1 MNTGTN
7 RRKFLGSTIL
17 ALSSGPLIISR
28 GSRATTPDER
38 INLGIIGYGIRSRNL
53 LGQFLQADDLQVVGV
68 SEVDSV
74 RLSSALN
81 RINKHYGVDSATG
94 HSDFRDLI
102 ARQDI
107 DAIMIG
113 TPDHWHAIP
122 AIMACE
128 AGKHVYCEKPL
139 SLTIAE
145 GRAIANAA
153 SASGVSFQTGSQQ
166 RTEYGRRFVRAAEAV
181 RNGRIGS
188 LRRVTVGVGNP
199 AIPCDLPAEQ
209 TPEGID
215 WTMWNGPSP
224 SRGFSPVLCPI
235 GLHAHYPQWRNYR
248 EYANGGLADMG
259 AHHFDIA
266 QWAMDMDD
274 SGPVRVI
281 PPEDGARRGLQ
292 FMYADG
298 VVMEHGG
305 TIDDRFEGTDGWIEV
320 GRGYL
325 RASDP
330 AILDDEIPAGD
341 LKLPRASSH
350 ITDWL
355 DSIKHGTPTIADAE
369 TGHRTASICQLA
381 NIGYQIG
388 RPLQW
393 DPVSERFRGT
403 DSSLGNTHLARDPNP
418 AWQDRSLG

>member
-7 RRKFLGSTIL
+7 RRKFLGGTIL
-17 ALSSGPLIISR
+17 ALSTGPLIISR
-28 GSRATTPDER
+28 GARATPSNER
-38 INLGIIGYGIRSRNL
+38 ITLGIIGYGIRSRNL
-53 LGQFLQADDLQVVGV
+53 LGQFLQAEDVQVVAV
-68 SEVDSV
+68 SEIDSV
-74 RLSSALN
+74 RLESALN
-81 RINKHYGVDSATG
+81 RINGHYGVDSATG
-94 HSDFRDLI
+94 HADFRDLI
-102 ARQDI
+102 ARKDI

-153 SASGVSFQTGSQQ
+153 YVSGVSFQTGSQQ
-166 RTEYGRRFVRAAEAV
+166 RTEYGRRFTRAAEAV
-181 RNGRIGS
+181 RNGRIGK
-188 LRRVTVGVGNP
+188 LQRVTVGVGDP
-199 AIPCDLPAEQ
+199 AIPCDLPAEKI
-209 TPEGID
+209 PDGID

-224 SRGFSPVLCPI
+224 DRGFSSVLCPV
-235 GLHAHYPQWRNYR
+235 GLHAHYPQWRKYR

-266 QWAMDMDD
+266 QWAMDMDH
-274 SGPVRVI
+274 SGPVQVL
-281 PPEDGARRGLQ
+281 PPRDGSRRGLQ
-292 FMYADG
+292 FTYADG
-298 VVMEHGG
+298 IIMEHGG
-305 TIDDRFEGTDGWIEV
+305 MIDDRFEGTDGWIEV
-320 GRGYL
+320 SRAHL

-330 AILDDEIPAGD
+330 AILDEVTSSGE
-341 LKLPRASSH
+341 LELPRAESH
-350 ITDWL
+350 ISNWL
-355 DSIKHGTPTIADAE
+355 DSIRHGTPTIADAE
-369 TGHRTASICQLA
+369 TGHRTATICQLA

-403 DSSLGNTHLARDPNP
+403 DSSLGNTHLARDSNT
-418 AWQDRSLG
+418 AWQDR